1 MTNGPRTVAGM
12 LVVVAALLAI
22 RGLPFAEASIPAGT
36 NTCPEDIDND
46 GVVAVPDLLALL
58 GAWGPCSSPR
68 IVDAAASAGS
78 GSNFLV
84 RIWSDGFAEYR
95 AAWDTPLQQPQQW
108 TPLPDNPQAPLSTPV
123 AVSAAENPLTVYRQ
137 WADGTADWIE
147 ILSFPPQFLP
157 DPAGWQTEPQ

>member
-12 LVVVAALLAI
+12 LAVVAALLAI
-22 RGLPFAEASIPAGT
+22 RGLPFAEASIPASA

-58 GAWGPCSSPR
+58 GAWGPCSSLR
-68 IVDAAASAGS
+68 IVDSAASAGG

-95 AAWDTPLQQPQQW
+95 AAWNSPLQQPQQW

-123 AVSAAENPLTVYRQ
+123 AVSAAENPLTVFPQ
-137 WADGTADWIE
+137 WADGTTDWIE

-157 DPAGWQTEPQ
+157 DPGGWQTESQ